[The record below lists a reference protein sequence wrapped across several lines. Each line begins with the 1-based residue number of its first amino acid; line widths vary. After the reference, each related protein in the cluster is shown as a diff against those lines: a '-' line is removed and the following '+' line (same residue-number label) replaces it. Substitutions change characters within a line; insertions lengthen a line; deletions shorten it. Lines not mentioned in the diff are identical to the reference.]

1 MRRKQVLPLYINLK
15 NISQNTVCGN
25 LSVIFRI
32 IIFICL
38 MDKGLTI
45 HNYYKLRPVN
55 VLQGIIV
62 SKVYTT

>member
-1 MRRKQVLPLYINLK
+1 
-15 NISQNTVCGN
+15 
-25 LSVIFRI
+25 
-32 IIFICL
+32 

>member
-15 NISQNTVCGN
+15 NIRIQFCGN